1 MYNLNLQL
9 DFKNEVFNNMIFS
22 KHFKNHNKVIIPKVY
37 YYSSDVIISEF
48 CGGYYIDEIENLYYK
63 RKIALNFVF

>member
-1 MYNLNLQL
+1 
-9 DFKNEVFNNMIFS
+9 MIFS

-48 CGGYYIDEIENLYYK
+48 CGGYYDEMK
-63 RKIALNFVF
+63 